1 MGMRTIHARV
11 QNKAIVVE
19 DETLPEGAEVT
30 IQVADENYFDI
41 DDPELERELLLSIAE
56 ADAGDVITADELL
69 RELRSRAK

>member
-1 MGMRTIHARV
+1 MRTIHARV